1 MNNNLRLIFAAA
13 LSVCACVVLAQRGP
27 TTAGP
32 VATDKLRTVYIR
44 LGGDEALLYDPV
56 SLGANSHVALM
67 YAHPDGNNFN
77 FLGAPEMAKRGYRV
91 LAVNHHGGGADIE
104 AWGQP
109 LSRGIGYL
117 RTLAGVQRVVAKIG
131 FVFLMVPLA
140 SWLLIAVVVP
150 IAALVSRRTG

>member
-1 MNNNLRLIFAAA
+1 MSRQSEKFLIGQ
-13 LSVCACVVLAQRGP
+13 SR
-27 TTAGP
+27 
-32 VATDKLRTVYIR
+32 KLTPFIGKIEIYEDGERC
-44 LGGDEALLYDPV
+44 
-56 SLGANSHVALM
+56 SLGLVDPDREPRSEFALM